1 MKTTAIK
8 SIKIVLT
15 IVALGVVG
23 FLAWKFIGDDMN
35 DVVEKP
41 SFDPT
46 TFTKKLDRRIDSI
59 KNMPE
64 HRFCRD
70 LYDLT
75 MHDITFYDSQNVLD
89 PEDINNDS
97 TVAVYYKKILLVAYC
112 NKFCAQTKYV
122 FEKTNW
128 ENANIDFIREETNN
142 IINAQYMTSG
152 NCYDKLNEIK
162 SVLKERD
169 NVMNFIK
176 KCGYPQTNG
185 SIEVHYDQNH
195 DSQLISKAKNYLNGN
210 ELIHKEILNDSEIK
224 RGLEVVNVV
233 TCYRHFNYLKR
244 KVEYWSNRYSAFNK
258 QLDYSNAVYTP
269 LDAQVNAIDNVIY
282 HIDQNDFDQKY
293 NEIRRELNAN
303 NDKAYYYYQIA
314 DLIREG
320 VAIQQNSNYDRAV
333 ENKLDEINGFLL
345 DDEISPIVNELGF
358 DTQLE
363 GMKNEL
369 YSDHKQNIQ
378 SELSDKIGKY
388 SNYYDIYSYESNI
401 YDPLK
406 KRIDSFKKTWEDM
419 LDVTTD
425 YNNMLNTLDTDRNLA
440 RSHYN

>member
-8 SIKIVLT
+8 SIKIALA
-15 IVALGVVG
+15 IVAMGVVG
-23 FLAWKFIGDDMN
+23 FLACKFIGEKMD

-46 TFTKKLDRRIDSI
+46 TFTKKLDVRIDSL

-64 HRFCRD
+64 YSFCRD

-89 PEDINNDS
+89 PEDRSNDS
-97 TVAVYYKKILLVAYC
+97 VVAVYYKKTLLVAYC
-112 NKFCAQTKYV
+112 NKFCAQTKFV

-128 ENANIDFIREETNN
+128 KKENIDFIRKETDN
-142 IINAQYMTSG
+142 IINTEYMTSG
-152 NCYDKLNEIK
+152 TCYNKLAEIK

-169 NVMNFIK
+169 NIMNFIK
-176 KCGYPQTNG
+176 KCGYPETSG
-185 SIEVHYDQNH
+185 DVGVHYDQDN
-195 DSQLISKAKNYLNGN
+195 DSRLISKAKNYLDGNGLN
-210 ELIHKEILNDSEIK
+210 HKEILNDSKIK
-224 RGLEVVNVV
+224 KGLETVNVV

-244 KVEYWSNRYSAFNK
+244 KVEFWSKKYSEFDR
-258 QLDYSNAVYTP
+258 QLDYSNIIYTP
-269 LDAQVNAIDNVIY
+269 LAAQVNAVDNVIY
-282 HIDQNDFDQKY
+282 HIDQDDFYQKY
-293 NEIRRELNAN
+293 NEIKRNLDTN
-303 NDKAYYYYQIA
+303 NDKAYYYYQIT
-314 DLIREG
+314 DFIKRG
-320 VAIQQNSNYDRAV
+320 VSVPQNNYDRNI
-333 ENKLDEINGFLL
+333 ENKLNEINEFLL

-358 DTQLE
+358 RSQLE
-363 GMKNEL
+363 GMKNRL
-369 YSDHKQNIQ
+369 YSDHKLNIQ
-378 SELSDKIGKY
+378 SELSDKIGEY

-425 YNNMLNTLDTDRNLA
+425 YNNMLNTLDRDRNLA